1 MKLTGRVYVY
11 FKVNIKRPFNFPHV
25 TYSWND
31 GSLFLPLKKT
41 KIKNSNCDILSHNF
55 FSELRYKH
63 AIVSYKVQL
72 FGGNDWYSKNRKF
85 ISQFWLNLQFR
96 VIKSELRDINSQ
108 FWEKS
113 HNCELISHNSEKKVR
128 IARCKLTMTFFIQ
141 WQKWTSTHNVASNY
155 WFNRLGTDWI
165 VKVGVPFQNDVVG
178 GCGLFVSG

>member
-1 MKLTGRVYVY
+1 MKLTGSVYVY
-11 FKVNIKRPFNFPHV
+11 FKLNIKRPFNFPHV

-31 GSLFLPLKKT
+31 GSPFPPLKK
-41 KIKNSNCDILSHNF
+41 KKKKSNCDILSHNF

-72 FGGNDWYSKNRKF
+72 FGGNDWYSKNCTF
-85 ISQFWLNLQFR
+85 ISQFWLNLQFH

-113 HNCELISHNSEKKVR
+113 HNCEFISHNSEKKVR

-141 WQKWTSTHNVASNY
+141 WWKWTSTHNVASNY
-155 WFNRLGTDWI
+155 WLIDWELT
-165 VKVGVPFQNDVVG
+165 
-178 GCGLFVSG
+178 GLWKWVFHYKMM

>member
-1 MKLTGRVYVY
+1 MKLTDSVYVY
-11 FKVNIKRPFNFPHV
+11 FKVNIKRPFNFSHV

-31 GSLFLPLKKT
+31 GSPFPPLKKKKFKKVIVT
-41 KIKNSNCDILSHNF
+41 FYLTTFSQNWDINMQLRVIKSNCSGEMTDIL
-55 FSELRYKH
+55 R
-63 AIVSYKVQL
+63 I
-72 FGGNDWYSKNRKF
+72 
-85 ISQFWLNLQFR
+85 FWLNLQFR

-113 HNCELISHNSEKKVR
+113 HNCEFISHNSEKKVR